1 MKLRQFPLLTDEN
14 IDAEVVR
21 FLRERGFDVSDVCES
36 GLRGAG
42 DIDLIRKAVAE
53 NRVIVTHDSD
63 FGTLVVHAG
72 EPIVGLL
79 FLRPGHID
87 PAFTI
92 ETIKAILEH
101 DFDVTPPFL
110 LVARRSGLNVTVRYR
125 PLGSEG

>member
-1 MKLRQFPLLTDEN
+1 
-14 IDAEVVR
+14 
-21 FLRERGFDVSDVCES
+21 
-36 GLRGAG
+36 
-42 DIDLIRKAVAE
+42 
-53 NRVIVTHDSD
+53 VIVTHDSD
-63 FGTLVVHAG
+63 FGTLAVHAG

-110 LVARRSGLNVTVRYR
+110 LVARRSGLNVTIRYR
-125 PLGSEG
+125 PLGSEE